1 MNLRLVRK
9 KIKAVDNIKKITNAM
24 QLVSSIKMKKSQMEY
39 REGKFYRQF
48 LEKMV
53 KELVGKIDKQLSPLL
68 SAGPGKKNLYFVIS
82 TNKGLCGNFNFIL
95 FKKIYQ
101 QINFTDSD
109 FIIYG
114 KKGMEFINR
123 FGGKILADF
132 SGFKPQN
139 VISAIFDYSL
149 KTFFTGEYKNFF
161 IVYNRFISSTTYNP
175 VIEKVIPVSLEEKE
189 EETNNT
195 ALRYLIEPS
204 PKEILD
210 SLLKDNI
217 EQKIR
222 DAVLSSQAG
231 EHSARMSAMKNA
243 TDNAKEIGYHLTLL
257 RNKLR
262 QEKITYELLDMTTA
276 MESMKDSKGIM

>member
-53 KELVGKIDKQLSPLL
+53 KELVDKIDIQLSPLL

-82 TNKGLCGNFNFIL
+82 TNKGLCGNFNLIL

-101 QINFTDSD
+101 EVNFTDSD
-109 FIIYG
+109 FVIYG
-114 KKGMEFINR
+114 KKGLEFINR
-123 FGGKILADF
+123 TGGKILADF
-132 SGFKPQN
+132 SSFNPQN

-149 KTFFTGEYKNFF
+149 KSFFTGEYKNFF
-161 IVYNRFISSTTYNP
+161 IVYNRFISSTAYIP
-175 VIEKVIPVSLEEKE
+175 VIEKVIPVSLEEREKI
-189 EETNNT
+189 NN
-195 ALRYLIEPS
+195 AAFQYLIEPS

-231 EHSARMSAMKNA
+231 EHSARMIAMKNA
-243 TDNAKEIGYHLTLL
+243 TNNAKEIGYHLTLL

-276 MESMKDSKGIM
+276 MESMKDSEEMM